1 MELYT
6 ALKQINFER
15 LAGSEGERKARA
27 IFKKY
32 LSSWNLKV
40 TEHAFEMYCFE
51 TGQAEIK
58 AGKIAISAL
67 PLGLSKSANLSGELY
82 YMENSDELFLQKGMY
97 KGKIILTNTRSG
109 KLMSRL
115 REEQVEAIIFI
126 SEPYKKLMATNLRQ
140 KFYEEGSIPAVT
152 ISYNDAKKLHKYSGS
167 KIAIKIK
174 ETSKKKKAKNLV
186 VDIPGTSADTT
197 LTIVCAHYDTVST
210 SCGSNDNGAGSVIIL
225 KLAEYFAAHPP
236 LRPLRIIFF
245 TGEEMG
251 LLGSFAYTNDFKEE
265 LKKQMGLLINVDV
278 SGDDIGINDFKCLG
292 TNEMLGYVDGVL
304 KEAGFVFRKKLDIYS
319 SDCMPFSAIEIPS
332 INMSRWGGEST
343 FHIHTQE
350 DTAEKVTQHGLE
362 DTYNATRELLSRLL
376 NAKFYPIKIEIDAS
390 LKEKIEE
397 YLFNSQMTEPKLE
410 WKKKYEK

>member
-15 LAGSEGERKARA
+15 LAGSEGEKKARA

-32 LSSWNLKV
+32 LSSWKLQV
-40 TEHAFEMYCFE
+40 TEHAFDMYCFE

-67 PLGLSKSANLSGELY
+67 PLGLSKSVDLSGELY
-82 YMENSDELFLQKGMY
+82 YMENSDQLFLQKGMY
-97 KGKIILTNTRSG
+97 KDKIILTFTRSA
-109 KLMSRL
+109 KLMNRL
-115 REEQVEAIIFI
+115 VEEQIKGIIFI
-126 SEPYKKLMATNLRQ
+126 SEPYKKPMATNLRQ
-140 KFYEEGSIPAVT
+140 KLYEDGSIPAVSIT
-152 ISYNDAKKLHKYSGS
+152 YSDAKKLLTHSGS
-167 KIAIKIK
+167 KITIKIK

-186 VDIPGTSADTT
+186 VDIPGTSTDTT
-197 LTIVCAHYDTVST
+197 LTCVCAHYDTVST
-210 SCGSNDNGAGSVIIL
+210 SCGSNDNGAGAVIIL
-225 KLAEYFAAHPP
+225 KIAEYFAAHPP

-251 LLGSFAYTNDFKEE
+251 LLGSFAYTKDFKEE
-265 LKKQMGLLINVDV
+265 LMQRMGLLINVDV
-278 SGDDIGINDFKCLG
+278 SGDDIGINDLKCLG

-319 SDCMPFSAIEIPS
+319 SDCMPFSAYEIPS
-332 INMSRWGGEST
+332 INLSRWGGEST
-343 FHIHTQE
+343 YHIHTIE

-376 NAKFYPIKIEIDAS
+376 NAKFYPVKTDIDAS
-390 LKEKIEE
+390 LKDKIEE
-397 YLFNSQMTEPKLE
+397 YLYNCQLTEPKLE

>member
-6 ALKQINFER
+6 VLKQINFER
-15 LAGSEGERKARA
+15 LAGSEGEKKARD

-32 LSSWNLKV
+32 LTSWKLKV
-40 TEHAFEMYCFE
+40 SEHAFDMYCFE

-58 AGKIAISAL
+58 AGKTVITAL
-67 PLGLSKSANLSGELY
+67 PLGLSKTVNLSGELY
-82 YMENSDELFLQKGMY
+82 FMENSDEMFLQKGMY
-97 KGKIILTNTRSG
+97 KDKIILTFTRSA
-109 KLMSRL
+109 KLMNRL
-115 REEQVEAIIFI
+115 VEEQIKGIIFI
-126 SEPYKKLMATNLRQ
+126 SEPYKKPMATNLRQ
-140 KFYEEGSIPAVT
+140 KIYEDGSMPAVS
-152 ISYNDAKKLHKYSGS
+152 IAYSDAKKLLKHAGS
-167 KIAIKIK
+167 KITINIK
-174 ETSKKKKAKNLV
+174 ETTKKKKAKNIV

-197 LTIVCAHYDTVST
+197 LTCICAHYDTVAT

-225 KLAEYFAAHPP
+225 KIAEYFAAHPP

-245 TGEEMG
+245 SGEEMG
-251 LLGSFAYTNDFKEE
+251 LLGSFAYTKDHKDE
-265 LKKQMGLLINVDV
+265 LMKRMGLLINVDV

-304 KEAGFVFRKKLDIYS
+304 KEAGFVFRKGLGIYS
-319 SDCMPFSAIEIPS
+319 SDCMPFSAYEIPS

-343 FHIHTQE
+343 YHIHTIE

-362 DTYNATRELLSRLL
+362 DTYNATLVLLSRIL
-376 NAKFYPIKIEIDAS
+376 NAKFYPIKPEIDAT

-397 YLFNSQMTEPKLE
+397 YLYNTQMTEPKLE